1 VLNPAAAV
9 TEIELPGDD
18 AMIRIC
24 VAARKWGAVA
34 LIAWA
39 GWQLGFAATA
49 SAQQPPLPVA
59 ETAPPA
65 AEAPAGPTALTT
77 PSMSG
82 PLVANPNPLVAIDED
97 PFGKIYVGG
106 AITGLGLFQTNPFAG
121 DRSDHGDA
129 SNAQIFFQKTDGL
142 FQFLAQIGAYSFPA
156 LGSPYINAGRTVG
169 DFFGPV
175 PVAYGKL
182 APTDTISIQ
191 GGKLP
196 TLIGA
201 EYAFTFQNM
210 NIERGLL
217 WNQEPVVSRGVQ
229 GNYTL
234 GPLAFSLSLNDGF
247 YSGRY
252 SWISGSAAWTVDKEN
267 TLSVT
272 AGGNVGT
279 TPKSTLATPFFQ
291 DNSEIVDVIY
301 TYSSAPWTVTP
312 YFQFTNVPSSA
323 KLGIG
328 HDASTYGGAM
338 LASYQF
344 NENVS
349 LAGRAEYIASTGSV
363 ANGSPSLLY
372 GPGSSAFSFTLT
384 PTYQEGIFFIRDEL
398 SYVLANGIT
407 PGFGFGHGGRT
418 HNQARIV
425 LEAGL
430 IF

>member
-1 VLNPAAAV
+1 
-9 TEIELPGDD
+9 
-18 AMIRIC
+18 MIRIG
-24 VAARKWGAVA
+24 AADLRLGAA
-34 LIAWA
+34 CLIV
-39 GWQLGFAATA
+39 GAATQFGA
-49 SAQQPPLPVA
+49 PTRGLAQQPPPA
-59 ETAPPA
+59 AGTQAAPPA
-65 AEAPAGPTALTT
+65 AEAPAAPTALST

-82 PLVANPNPLVAIDED
+82 PIVANPNPIVAIETDA
-97 PFGKIYVGG
+97 FGKIYTGG
-106 AITGLGLFQTNPFAG
+106 AITGLGLFQANPFAG

-129 SNAQIFFQKTDGL
+129 SNAQVFFQKTEGL

-156 LGSPYINAGRTVG
+156 LGSPYFSAGRTVG

-182 APTDTISIQ
+182 APTDTFSIQ

-217 WNQEPVVSRGVQ
+217 WNQEPIVSRGVQ

-234 GPLAFSLSLNDGF
+234 EPLAFSLSFNDGF

-252 SWISGSAAWTVDKEN
+252 NWLSGSATWTVNKEN
-267 TLSVT
+267 SLAVT
-272 AGGNVGT
+272 AGGILGT

-291 DNSEIVDVIY
+291 NNSEIVDLVY
-301 TYSSAPWTVTP
+301 TYNSAPWTITP
-312 YFQFTNVPSSA
+312 YFQFTNVPNNA

-328 HDASTYGGAM
+328 HDASTYGGAV

-349 LAGRAEYIASTGSV
+349 LAGRAEYITSTGSV
-363 ANGSPSLLY
+363 KNGAPSLLY
-372 GPGSSAFSFTLT
+372 GPGSSAFSFTVT

-398 SYVLANGIT
+398 SYVQANDIT

-418 HNQARIV
+418 HNQARVV
-425 LEAGL
+425 LEAG
-430 IF
+430 IVF

>member
-1 VLNPAAAV
+1 M
-9 TEIELPGDD
+9 D
-18 AMIRIC
+18 AMMQIRF
-24 VAARKWGAVA
+24 AAQRRGAVA

-39 GWQLGFAATA
+39 GWQLGVAGTA
-49 SAQQPPLPVA
+49 SAQQPPPPAA
-59 ETAPPA
+59 EAAPPA

-82 PLVANPNPLVAIDED
+82 PLVANPNPIVAIDD
-97 PFGKIYVGG
+97 PEFGKIYVGG
-106 AITGLGLFQTNPFAG
+106 AITGLGLFQSDPFAG
-121 DRSDHGDA
+121 DRPVHGDA
-129 SNAQIFFQKTDGL
+129 SNAQIFFQKTEGI

-156 LGSPYINAGRTVG
+156 LGSPYFSAGRTVG

-175 PVAYGKL
+175 PVAYGKI

-196 TLIGA
+196 TLIGY
-201 EYAFTFQNM
+201 EYGFTFQNM

-217 WNQEPVVSRGVQ
+217 WNQEPIISRGVQ

-234 GPLAFSLSLNDGF
+234 GPLAFSVSLNDGF
-247 YSGRY
+247 YSDRY
-252 SWISGSAAWTVDKEN
+252 NWVSGSAAWTIDKEN

-291 DNSEIVDVIY
+291 DNSDIVDVIY
-301 TYSSAPWTVTP
+301 TYNAAPWTITP
-312 YFQFTNVPSSA
+312 YFQYTNVPKSA
-323 KLGIG
+323 KLGIA
-328 HDASTYGGAM
+328 HEASTYGGAL

-349 LAGRAEYIASTGSV
+349 LAGRGEYISSTGTA
-363 ANGSPSLLY
+363 ANGAPSLLY

-384 PTYQEGIFFIRDEL
+384 PTYQQGIFFLRDEL
-398 SYVLANGIT
+398 SYVQANGIT

-418 HNQARIV
+418 HGQARV
-425 LEAGL
+425 LLEAGI

>member
-1 VLNPAAAV
+1 MIRIHLAGARLGVAAV
-9 TEIELPGDD
+9 T
-18 AMIRIC
+18 
-24 VAARKWGAVA
+24 
-34 LIAWA
+34 AWA
-39 GWQLGFAATA
+39 AWQLGAAMPA
-49 SAQQPPLPVA
+49 SAQQPPPPPA
-59 ETAPPA
+59 EAAPPA

-82 PLVANPNPLVAIDED
+82 PLVANPNPIVAIDDETL
-97 PFGKIYVGG
+97 GKIYVGG
-106 AITGLGLFQTNPFAG
+106 AVTGLGLFQTNHLPG
-121 DRSDHGDA
+121 DRADHGDA
-129 SNAQIFFQKTDGL
+129 SNAQVIFQKTEGL
-142 FQFLAQIGAYSFPA
+142 LQFYTQIGAYSFPSIGA
-156 LGSPYINAGRTVG
+156 SYISAGRTVG

-175 PVAYGKL
+175 PVAYGKI
-182 APTDTISIQ
+182 APSDTISIQ

-196 TLIGA
+196 TLIGY
-201 EYAFTFQNM
+201 EYGFTFQNM

-217 WNQEPVVSRGVQ
+217 WNQEPIVSRGVQ

-247 YSGRY
+247 YSNRY
-252 SWISGSAAWTVDKEN
+252 NWISGSAAWTVDKEN

-279 TPKSTLATPFFQ
+279 TPKSTLATPLFQ
-291 DNSEIVDVIY
+291 DNSEIVAVIY
-301 TYSSAPWTVTP
+301 TYSSAPWTITP
-312 YFQFTNVPSSA
+312 YFQYTNVPKSA

-328 HDASTYGGAM
+328 HDASTYGGAI

-349 LAGRAEYIASTGSV
+349 LAGRGEYIGSTGTV
-363 ANGSPSLLY
+363 ANGAPSLLY

-398 SYVLANGIT
+398 SFVHADSIT
-407 PGFGFGHGGRT
+407 PGFAFGKAGKTRD
-418 HNQARIV
+418 QARIV
-425 LEAGL
+425 LEAGI